1 MILVEIKFLKVG
13 GLIVRERGYVA
24 TPPAIKAKSQTPLPS
39 TSKNQADSLPTLNL
53 KKARFGCRRTT
64 TTQAD
69 TPNVCVN
76 LIARKGRAQGVSHN
90 VYSYYYQKR
99 ESVRERRV
107 CQRCSDYGS
116 DCQRLQAQS

>member
-1 MILVEIKFLKVG
+1 M
-13 GLIVRERGYVA
+13 RERGYVA
-24 TPPAIKAKSQTPLPS
+24 NTPASKVKSRTPLPS

-53 KKARFGCRRTT
+53 KKASFGCRRTAT
-64 TTQAD
+64 PQAD
-69 TPNVCVN
+69 TPNACVN

-90 VYSYYYQKR
+90 VYSCYYQKR

-116 DCQRLQAQS
+116 DYQRLQAQS